1 MCETTPIL
9 VVFDPNKS
17 VTQSHLYTHDRL
29 CTNGAAQITDK
40 KKPTAFLQWVLIY
53 NFFSKFIT
61 DLSQR

>member
-9 VVFDPNKS
+9 VVFDTNKS

-40 KKPTAFLQWVLIY
+40 NKPTVETQWVYLIP
-53 NFFSKFIT
+53 N
-61 DLSQR
+61 